1 MITQLEILIGDIM
14 RRYIFMIVL
23 VMGTTFLFCSCSST
37 SLRRAKFLY
46 GSDEATVITPITCSS
61 IEYNLVEVK
70 RKDVKNKVF
79 LSSLETEMRK
89 LERYNRVALPRDV
102 DVRIKLIVDYKDETS
117 DTLCLGGFYGTI
129 FNGYLMGDNPKLLDL
144 IKSKI
149 Y

>member
-1 MITQLEILIGDIM
+1 MNIHVFRIVFSIGVIM
-14 RRYIFMIVL
+14 LYS
-23 VMGTTFLFCSCSST
+23 SCSST
-37 SLRRAKFLY
+37 SVKNARFLY
-46 GSDEATVITPITCSS
+46 GSDEATVIIPITCSS

-70 RKDVKNKVF
+70 RKDVKNKAF
-79 LSSLETEMRK
+79 LNALETEMRK
-89 LERYNRVALPRDV
+89 LEPYEKTDLSRDV

-129 FNGYLMGDNPKLLDL
+129 LNGNLMEDNPRLLDL